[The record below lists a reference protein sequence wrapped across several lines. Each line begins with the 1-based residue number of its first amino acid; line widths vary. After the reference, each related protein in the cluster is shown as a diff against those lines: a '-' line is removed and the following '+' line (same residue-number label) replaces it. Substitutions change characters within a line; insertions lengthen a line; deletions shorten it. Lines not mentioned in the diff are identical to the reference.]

1 MKNLRNFALAAFALL
16 GFAACQQ
23 EEFAPEIKNPTHS
36 VTFVAGAP
44 ETKTTATIDGTT
56 VNYAWTDADVDR
68 FDLYENSTRASSTQG
83 TLTDG
88 VMTIKASFD
97 GGVSSGEN
105 TYVAVLNSAND
116 LQILYKEAYPEDA
129 DILVSKAI
137 SSFDENKSVKLQF
150 KREVAIAK
158 MTLKGLDPGEVV
170 NHVTVSSTAEIAG
183 SYGVDGWNLTKT
195 SLDIYSAKAL
205 DDKET
210 YSIVANEAGEAVV
223 WFTCIPQD
231 AATLTVK
238 VKAADGDIYTKE
250 FSRPI
255 TLTRGDVKAFGVK
268 MTKDTPKTY
277 GYQKIS
283 SVEDYAPGDYI
294 IVAHA
299 YKDDCPT
306 KGDFAIANS
315 LTLSSNKLTG
325 QDVTSIIDN
334 EVIYASDGSQYK
346 LSLSGDK
353 DNIEISNGTYK
364 LGWDTKTNL
373 KLNDKTTWSLS
384 LNNGNGGSFIL
395 LNNSTPTG
403 ETERTLAFQSYTTSG
418 TTRTASL
425 KFAAYAVSNVNE
437 APYAAIELYKYQEVS
452 PSTPKYSI
460 SFAEVTGGTLSASP
474 IKAEAGAEVT
484 LTATPDAG
492 YAFNNNWTVKD
503 ADEAEILVN
512 EGKFTMPAKD
522 VTVSGSFSK
531 VDYTI
536 TKATC
541 EGGSFTVKKNGVEV
555 TKAQVGDPITL
566 EASAAEG
573 YEFDSWT
580 VTNESTSKTV
590 YVSENSFTMPGANV
604 TVKANFVK
612 LAVVPKYASLEE
624 LVNAGAPTKDGTYVT
639 VTLTNDEITGI
650 YTTSKGYRNGI
661 YFKVGT
667 QEVEIYCQDV
677 PASWVI
683 GGYVSGTLTNCAW
696 KLYSS
701 TWELCPTDW
710 TELTYAAPCETPD
723 ITLDGAVATITCAT
737 EGATIHYTL
746 DGKDPVETSD
756 VYTAA
761 VTLTDGQTIKA
772 KAFLTGHKPS
782 EVASKTYSSTGGE
795 TKSFIKLKSS
805 LTDYSGEYLMLH
817 SNDYV
822 VSGYNSNNKKL
833 STVALSSAA
842 SDTILET
849 DVPETA
855 AVLTIEASSVA
866 SYYKIK
872 FSDGNY
878 LGYESSTD
886 FKPSTTSNTDAF
898 LWSISIDNNGNATIT
913 NKGTS
918 TRIIKWYSLGKDFRP
933 YTTQNNDLPVLY
945 KKN

>member
-255 TLTRGDVKAFGVK
+255 TLTRGDVKAFGVAVE
-268 MTKDTPKTY
+268 KDAPKTY

-294 IVAHA
+294 IVAHV
-299 YKDDCPT
+299 YKEGCPT
-306 KGDFAIANS
+306 TGDFAIANDLS
-315 LTLSSNKLTG
+315 LSSKKLLG
-325 QDVTSIIDN
+325 KEVTNLIDN
-334 EVIYASDGSQYK
+334 DVISVSDGASYK
-346 LSLSGDK
+346 LSLSGNT
-353 DNIEISNGTYK
+353 DNIVISNGT
-364 LGWDTKTNL
+364 KTLAANSSSSTDL
-373 KLNDKTTWSLS
+373 VLDGNNKYWTLS
-384 LNNGNGGSFIL
+384 LNEGNGGTFQL
-395 LNNSTPTG
+395 LNNSTN
-403 ETERTLAFQSYTTSG
+403 RALLFQSYSTSG
-418 TTRTASL
+418 SSKTASL
-425 KFAAYAVSNVNE
+425 KFAAYAASNINNVD
-437 APYAAIELYKYQEVS
+437 YAAIELYKYQEVT
-452 PSTPKYSI
+452 PPTPKYSI
-460 SFAEVTGGTLSASP
+460 AFAEVTGGTLSATPS
-474 IKAEAGAEVT
+474 KAEAGAEVT

-492 YAFNNNWTVKD
+492 YAFNNNWTVK
-503 ADEAEILVN
+503 ADEAEIPVN

-536 TKATC
+536 TKVTS
-541 EGGSFTVKKNGVEV
+541 EGGSFTVKKNGEEV
-555 TKAQVGDPITL
+555 TKAQIGESITL
-566 EASAAEG
+566 TASAEDG
-573 YEFDSWT
+573 YKFDSWT

-590 YVSENSFTMPGANV
+590 FVNENTFTMPGANV
-604 TVKANFVK
+604 TVKANFVE
-612 LAVVPKYASLEE
+612 LAVVPEYDSLEE
-624 LVNAGAPTKDGTYVT
+624 LVKAGTPTKEGTYVT

-650 YTTSKGYRNGI
+650 YTSKGYRNGI
-661 YFKVGT
+661 YFKVGD
-667 QEVEIYCQDV
+667 QEVEIYCQNV
-677 PASWVI
+677 PESWVI

-696 KLYSS
+696 KLYYS
-701 TWELCPTDW
+701 TWELCPANW
-710 TELTYAAPCETPD
+710 SELTYAAPCATPK
-723 ITLDGAVATITCAT
+723 ITLNGAEASITCAT

-746 DGKDPVETSD
+746 DKTDPTENSTI
-756 VYTAA
+756 YTNS
-761 VTLTDGQTIKA
+761 VSLNEGQTIKA

-878 LGYESSTD
+878 LGYDSSTD

-913 NKGTS
+913 NRGTS

>member
-1 MKNLRNFALAAFALL
+1 MKNLRNFALAALALL

-44 ETKTTATIDGTT
+44 ETKTTVDISDGATAKF
-56 VNYAWTDADVDR
+56 AWTAEDVRR
-68 FDLYENSTRASSTQG
+68 FNLYENSTRASSTQG

-158 MTLKGLDPGEVV
+158 MTLKGLDVGEVV
-170 NHVTVSSTAEIAG
+170 NHITVSSTADIAG
-183 SYGVDGWNLTKT
+183 SYGVDGWNSTKT

-205 DDKET
+205 DNQET

-223 WFTCIPQD
+223 WFTCIPQTD
-231 AATLTVK
+231 ATLTVK
-238 VKAADGDIYTKE
+238 VEAADGDKYTKT
-250 FSRPI
+250 FSKPI
-255 TLTRGDVKAFGVK
+255 TLTRGNVKAFGVK
-268 MTKDTPKTY
+268 MTKDAPKTY

-306 KGDFAIANS
+306 KGDFAIANA

-334 EVIYASDGSQYK
+334 DVIYASDGSQYK

-353 DNIEISNGTYK
+353 DNIEISNGTDK

-418 TTRTASL
+418 TTKTASL
-425 KFAAYAVSNVNE
+425 KFAAYAVSNVND
-437 APYAAIELYKYQEVS
+437 APYAAIELYKYQEVT
-452 PSTPKYSI
+452 PPTPKYSI
-460 SFAEVTGGTLSASP
+460 SFAEVAGGTLSATPS
-474 IKAEAGAEVT
+474 KAEAGAEVT
-484 LTATPDAG
+484 LTATPDEG
-492 YAFNNNWTVKD
+492 YAFNDDWTVKD
-503 ADEAEILVN
+503 ADEAKIDVTD
-512 EGKFTMPAKD
+512 GKFTMPAKD

-604 TVKANFVK
+604 IVSANFLKSDVIPVYTSVAN
-612 LAVVPKYASLEE
+612 LI
-624 LVNAGAPTKDGTYVT
+624 AGGTPTSEGKYVT
-639 VTLTNDEITGI
+639 VTLSNEEITKF
-650 YTTSKGYRNGI
+650 YTTKAGDRRGV
-661 YFKVGT
+661 YFTVGT
-667 QEVEIYCQDV
+667 QEIELFGDIACPED
-677 PASWVI
+677 WVA
-683 GGYVSGTLTNCAW
+683 GGWVSGTLTKCKW
-696 KLYSS
+696 MLYNG

-710 TELTYAAPCETPD
+710 TELTYAAPCATPV
-723 ITLDGAVATITCAT
+723 ITLNGEKASITCAT
-737 EGATIHYTL
+737 EGATVRYTV
-746 DGKDPVETSD
+746 DGSDPTETSEI
-756 VYTAA
+756 YTNS
-761 VTLTDGQTIKA
+761 VTLIKGQTIKA
-772 KAFLTGHKPS
+772 KAFLDGHKASDVASATYSSVDSYEWDLTTASDAWENFGCVTYFSQPYGIKKVNAYIVNKSIDDFTKATPS
-782 EVASKTYSSTGGE
+782 KISVSVKSLCNGATTSKLTVYLVNSNGDVVGEGKEIIPVNASAASKTTYQE
-795 TKSFIKLKSS
+795 VVFESS
-805 LTDYSGEYLMLH
+805 LLGATGIMVKCTTFEKNVLINGVKY
-817 SNDYV
+817 
-822 VSGYNSNNKKL
+822 
-833 STVALSSAA
+833 TV
-842 SDTILET
+842 T
-849 DVPETA
+849 
-855 AVLTIEASSVA
+855 
-866 SYYKIK
+866 Y
-872 FSDGNY
+872 
-878 LGYESSTD
+878 
-886 FKPSTTSNTDAF
+886 
-898 LWSISIDNNGNATIT
+898 
-913 NKGTS
+913 
-918 TRIIKWYSLGKDFRP
+918 
-933 YTTQNNDLPVLY
+933 
-945 KKN
+945 